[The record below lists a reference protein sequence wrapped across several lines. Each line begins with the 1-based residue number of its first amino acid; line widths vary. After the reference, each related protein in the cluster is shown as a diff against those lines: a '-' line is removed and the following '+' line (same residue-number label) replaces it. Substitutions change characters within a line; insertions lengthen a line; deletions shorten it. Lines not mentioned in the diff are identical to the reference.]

1 MNALAIWVTFK
12 VAPEQF
18 DRFHAAALEDA
29 RCSVRDEPGCRR
41 FDVLIPK
48 DGEGSLTF
56 YEVYDDA
63 DALAAHRQTPHYA
76 AFAAVAEESGVER
89 TITPFILSNA
99 TEA

>member
-1 MNALAIWVTFK
+1 MSALAIWVSFK
-12 VAPEQF
+12 VAPERF

-76 AFAAVAEESGVER
+76 TFAAVAEEAEVER

-99 TEA
+99 AED

>member
-1 MNALAIWVTFK
+1 MSALAIWVSFK
-12 VAPEQF
+12 VAPERF

-76 AFAAVAEESGVER
+76 AFAAAAEEAEVER
-89 TITPFILSNA
+89 TITPFVLSNA
-99 TEA
+99 AEA

>member
-1 MNALAIWVTFK
+1 MSALAIWVNFK
-12 VAPEQF
+12 VAPERF

-63 DALAAHRQTPHYA
+63 DALAAHRLTPHYA
-76 AFAAVAEESGVER
+76 AFAAVAEETGVER

>member
-1 MNALAIWVTFK
+1 MSALAIWVTFK
-12 VAPEQF
+12 VAPERF

-76 AFAAVAEESGVER
+76 AFAAAAEEAEVER
-89 TITPFILSNA
+89 TITPFVLSNA
-99 TEA
+99 AEG

>member
-1 MNALAIWVTFK
+1 MSALAIWVTFK

-48 DGEGSLTF
+48 EGEGRLTF
-56 YEVYDDA
+56 YEVYDDD
-63 DALAAHRQTPHYA
+63 DALAAHRQTPHYS
-76 AFAAVAEESGVER
+76 AFAAVAEETGVER

>member
-1 MNALAIWVTFK
+1 MSALAIWVSFK
-12 VAPEQF
+12 VAPERF

-63 DALAAHRQTPHYA
+63 DALAAHRLTPHYA
-76 AFAAVAEESGVER
+76 AFAAVAEEIGVER

>member
-1 MNALAIWVTFK
+1 MSALAIWVTFK
-12 VAPEQF
+12 VAPERF

-48 DGEGSLTF
+48 DREGSLTF

-76 AFAAVAEESGVER
+76 AFAAAAEEAGVER

>member
-1 MNALAIWVTFK
+1 MSALAIWVTFK
-12 VAPEQF
+12 VAPERF

-76 AFAAVAEESGVER
+76 AFAAAAEEAEVER
-89 TITPFILSNA
+89 TITPFVLSNA
-99 TEA
+99 AEA